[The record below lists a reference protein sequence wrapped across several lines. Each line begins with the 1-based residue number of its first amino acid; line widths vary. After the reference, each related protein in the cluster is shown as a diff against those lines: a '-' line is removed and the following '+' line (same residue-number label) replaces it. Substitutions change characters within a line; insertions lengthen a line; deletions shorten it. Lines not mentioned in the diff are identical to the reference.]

1 MAALIEA
8 IVANDIPRAL
18 ALIDAGADVNALS
31 ADGKTALRTAVRLQ
45 QAELVDRL
53 LKAGA
58 LVNQTG
64 PDGVTAL
71 YMAVIKENTELV
83 DLLLKAGADPTLPSI
98 DGLNP
103 ITHIITRIHHNPA
116 ARTMYDLMVAV
127 LPPVAAAGAAGAAA
141 AESEKPFQVLCDP
154 IGYDQHS
161 GECWFDTIQEIF
173 FFSDKVKEF
182 TQILFYH
189 MTDDQLD
196 DYLRSAVGTLF
207 PALELKDYRRGFLA
221 MRDRFKSHYD
231 MIRYNKRIEACTTK
245 GPIAVRR
252 LYDKMTDHPVLDK
265 RVKSGE
271 LARIAAQAFQTQ
283 AFKQSRIAGTD
294 RPGAGTNHMIA
305 IFLRFFYIF
314 RLPFQIKTPEAAAQN
329 ELPIHAVELTLVEW
343 ELEDKMLVGGIGH
356 STGIFKC
363 GGTWVYYDDNHGI
376 LPIDPLLVKELFG
389 MYSTWQEGRKS
400 IVVNV
405 IHEQV
410 WFYILEDVYTFYF
423 KYRPGAIC
431 AALHEIDELKISH
444 IWSNSSW
451 TPYSIFKETAE
462 PATVRIIERGLK
474 QGGEIIHSLLCVT
487 DDPSRRSSERRTR
500 VSKIASNSR
509 RTKRSKHGLR
519 RTKSA

>member
-1 MAALIEA
+1 MATLIEA
-8 IVANDIPRAL
+8 IVANDIPGAL

-31 ADGKTALRTAVRLQ
+31 ADGKTALRTTARFHQ
-45 QAELVDRL
+45 PELVDRL

-71 YMAVIKENTELV
+71 YMAVVKENTELV
-83 DLLLKAGADPTLPSI
+83 DQLLKAGADPTLVGNN
-98 DGLNP
+98 GLNP
-103 ITHIITRIHHNPA
+103 ITHIITRIHNNPV
-116 ARTMYDLMVAV
+116 ARTMYDLMVAT
-127 LPPVAAAGAAGAAA
+127 LPPAAAA

-173 FFSDKVKEF
+173 FFTDKIKEF

-196 DYLRSAVGTLF
+196 DYLRRAVGTLF
-207 PALELKDYRRGFLA
+207 PASQLKDYRRGFLA

-231 MIRYNKRIEACTTK
+231 MIRYNKGIEACTTK

-252 LYDKMTDHPVLDK
+252 LYDTMTDRPILDK

-271 LARIAAQAFQTQ
+271 LARIAEQAFQSESY
-283 AFKQSRIAGTD
+283 KRSRINGTYH
-294 RPGAGTNHMIA
+294 PGARTNHIIA

-329 ELPIHAVELTLVEW
+329 ELPIHAVEFTIVRW
-343 ELEDKMLVGGIGH
+343 ELEDKILVGGDGH

-363 GGTWVYYDDNHGI
+363 NDTWVYYDDNYGV
-376 LPIDPLLVKELFG
+376 LPIDPLLVKQLFD
-389 MYSTWQEGRKS
+389 MYSTWQEGRRS
-400 IVVNV
+400 LCVNV

-410 WFYILEDVYTFYF
+410 WFYFLEDVYTFSF
-423 KYRPGAIC
+423 KHRPGAIC
-431 AALHEIDELKISH
+431 DTLHEMDELKISH

-451 TPYSIFKETAE
+451 TPYSVFKETAE
-462 PATVRIIERGLK
+462 PATVRIIERGLQ
-474 QGGEIIHSLLCVT
+474 QGGDIIHGLLCVT
-487 DDPSRRSSERRTR
+487 DDPSRRSSDRTTR

-509 RTKRSKHGLR
+509 RTKRSKHSLRR